1 MNKPISKRRI
11 SVWLKL
17 IIAFILLGVGFAGG
31 FKLYEKGNEA
41 GCFPLEDDIVPV
53 EITPFRADHLQVI
66 ALGDT
71 GTGNE
76 DQLKVADGMAKV
88 CDQAG
93 CDFVLLLGD
102 NFYPNGVKSI
112 LDKQFYTKFEHVYKK
127 IKKPFFAVLG
137 NHDVKQNAFAQTMY
151 SLRSDYWRMPNYEY
165 SFKASP
171 ARFYGLN
178 TNCPFFFERLRNKLN
193 RDEEELKANANKF
206 PWTIAFGHH
215 SVYSNGSHGDTD
227 VITRNYWN
235 WILDGRIDLY
245 LAGHNHHLSLMQY
258 GETSTEYVISGAG
271 GKHYRTNS
279 EREKTNTSEASS
291 IFTYND
297 TGFVW
302 LDISI
307 EKILI
312 RFHDSTGNIL
322 YEFTKTR

>member
-1 MNKPISKRRI
+1 MNKSISKRRI

-17 IIAFILLGVGFAGG
+17 IIAFLLLGVGFAGG
-31 FKLYEKGNEA
+31 FKLYEKGNDV
-41 GCFPLEDDIVPV
+41 GCFPMEDDIVPV
-53 EITPFRADHLQVI
+53 EITPLRADHLRVI
-66 ALGDT
+66 VLGDT
-71 GTGNE
+71 GTGNA

-88 CDQAG
+88 CDQDG
-93 CDFVLLLGD
+93 CDFILLLGD

-112 LDKQFYTKFEHVYKK
+112 LDQQFNTKFEQVYNK

-165 SFKASP
+165 SFETVQ

-178 TNCPFFFERLRNKLN
+178 TNCPFSFERLRNKLN
-193 RDEEELKANANKF
+193 RNDAELKANANKL

-215 SVYSNGSHGDTD
+215 SVYSYGTHGDTD

-245 LAGHNHHLSLMQY
+245 LAGHNHHLSLLQY

-271 GKHYRTNS
+271 GAHYRTNS
-279 EREKTNTSEASS
+279 EREKLNKSEASNV
-291 IFTYND
+291 FTYND

-302 LDISI
+302 LDINSD
-307 EKILI
+307 KLLI

-322 YEFTKTR
+322 YEFTKTK

>member
-53 EITPFRADHLQVI
+53 EIIPFRADHLQVI
-66 ALGDT
+66 VLGDT

-112 LDKQFYTKFEHVYKK
+112 LDKQFYTKFEQVYNK

-137 NHDVKQNAFAQTMY
+137 NHDIKQNAFAQTIY

-165 SFKASP
+165 SFETTQ

-178 TNCPFFFERLRNKLN
+178 TNCPFSFERLRNKLN
-193 RDEEELKANANKF
+193 RDDVVLKENADKL

-215 SVYSNGSHGDTD
+215 SVYSNGTHGDTD

-245 LAGHNHHLSLMQY
+245 LAGHNHHLSLLQY

-271 GKHYRTNS
+271 GAHYRTNN
-279 EREKTNTSEASS
+279 EREKLNKSEASS
-291 IFTYND
+291 VFTYND

-302 LDISI
+302 LDISS
-307 EKILI
+307 EKLLI

>member
-31 FKLYEKGNEA
+31 FKLYEKGNKA
-41 GCFPLEDDIVPV
+41 GCFSLEDDIVPV
-53 EITPFRADHLQVI
+53 EITPISEDHLQVI
-66 ALGDT
+66 VLGDT

-112 LDKQFYTKFEHVYKK
+112 LDKQFYTKFEQVYNK

-165 SFKASP
+165 SFETAQ

-178 TNCPFFFERLRNKLN
+178 TNCPFSFERLRNNLN
-193 RDEEELKANANKF
+193 RNDAELKANADKL

-215 SVYSNGSHGDTD
+215 SVYSNGTHGDVD
-227 VITRNYWN
+227 ILTRGYWN
-235 WILDGRIDLY
+235 WILEGRVDLY
-245 LAGHNHHLSLMQY
+245 LSAHNHHLSHLQY
-258 GETSTEYVISGAG
+258 DTSSIDYVISGAG
-271 GKHYRTNS
+271 GANYRLAS
-279 EREKTNTSEASS
+279 ERKKLNKSVA
-291 IFTYND
+291 FNKYTYND

-302 LDISI
+302 MDITS
-307 EKILI
+307 KKLQI
-312 RFHDSTGNIL
+312 RFHDYSGKVI
-322 YEFTKTR
+322 YEYIKTR